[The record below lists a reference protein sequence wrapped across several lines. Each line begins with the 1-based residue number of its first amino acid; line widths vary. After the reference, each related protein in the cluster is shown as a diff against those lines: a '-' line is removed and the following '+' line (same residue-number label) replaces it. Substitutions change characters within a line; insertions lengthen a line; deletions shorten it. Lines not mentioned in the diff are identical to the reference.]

1 MLWFN
6 LIKESAFDISN
17 FNATYPNENWDGIDI
32 YGDNISNYLA
42 KDFDTIDQ
50 NTVDYI
56 ILERFLGNGG
66 FGTVKYKFFMLFSWK
81 AENFFNFF
89 LIKVHLAKLPE
100 KEDMYAL
107 KAVKKILDD
116 ERDEEGKIIKKEI
129 DSISLRKEH
138 AKNLISEKEIGIL
151 ARKSRFLVKLI
162 TAFQSR
168 VIKIFLN

>member
-1 MLWFN
+1 
-6 LIKESAFDISN
+6 
-17 FNATYPNENWDGIDI
+17 
-32 YGDNISNYLA
+32 
-42 KDFDTIDQ
+42 
-50 NTVDYI
+50 
-56 ILERFLGNGG
+56 
-66 FGTVKYKFFMLFSWK
+66 MLFSWK

-107 KAVKKILDD
+107 KAVKKILDK

>member
-17 FNATYPNENWDGIDI
+17 FNATYPNKNWDGIDI

-66 FGTVKYKFFMLFSWK
+66 FGTVKY
-81 AENFFNFF
+81 
-89 LIKVHLAKLPE
+89 
-100 KEDMYAL
+100 
-107 KAVKKILDD
+107 
-116 ERDEEGKIIKKEI
+116 
-129 DSISLRKEH
+129 
-138 AKNLISEKEIGIL
+138 
-151 ARKSRFLVKLI
+151 
-162 TAFQSR
+162 
-168 VIKIFLN
+168 